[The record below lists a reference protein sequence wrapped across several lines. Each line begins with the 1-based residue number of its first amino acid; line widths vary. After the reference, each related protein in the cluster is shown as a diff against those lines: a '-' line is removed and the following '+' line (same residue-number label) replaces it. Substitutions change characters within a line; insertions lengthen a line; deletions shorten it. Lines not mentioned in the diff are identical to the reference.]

1 VTCPSEARL
10 AAAVA
15 GDDPEAATHAEGCRR
30 CAAIVADGRAIRAAL
45 AALPSPSLRRRA
57 EVLAEVLA
65 EAERETG
72 TSPAVAPRRP
82 WRIGA
87 VALGVAA
94 MVTGAAAGVGAVRE
108 RVTARHGIAVEARRV
123 AAAAPGPAPRGGAMP
138 RSRAPVEVA
147 PVDVAPVDLPPVDLP
162 PVDLPPVDDPA
173 RRRVRGGP
181 AARGSLV
188 APRAPQRAPSTFVVD
203 GEPAARAARTAR
215 RAGAERVAPIRPAV
229 PLGPVARAVVGAADR
244 RGCVPGRLGGAA
256 RRTAPGRPRS
266 LRSRARSRRR
276 RGRHVLGR
284 GRERAGGRAQ
294 LDAARRYRSFAQAFP
309 SSPRAADARAA
320 AARLYD
326 R

>member
-147 PVDVAPVDLPPVDLP
+147 PVDVPPVDVP
-162 PVDLPPVDDPA
+162 PVEVAARRRPARRGPA
-173 RRRVRGGP
+173 RRRVRGGA

-215 RAGAERVAPIRPAV
+215 RAGAERVAPVRPAV
-229 PLGPVARAVVGAADR
+229 PLGPVARAVVGAAD
-244 RGCVPGRLGGAA
+244 GVAA
-256 RRTAPGRPRS
+256 FQAGWEA
-266 LRSRARSRRR
+266 LRAGQPLVARAHFDRARDPAVAEDATYWAAVAS
-276 RGRHVLGR
+276 
-284 GRERAGGRAQ
+284 ERAGEP